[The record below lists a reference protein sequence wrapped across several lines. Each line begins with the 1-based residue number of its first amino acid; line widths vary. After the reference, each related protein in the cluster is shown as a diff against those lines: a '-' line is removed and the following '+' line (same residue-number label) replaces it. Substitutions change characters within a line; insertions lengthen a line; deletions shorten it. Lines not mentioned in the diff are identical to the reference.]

1 MWREVLGGRFVKHT
15 GHTACH
21 SETKTDVSYAEEFP
35 TTVERHSSVT
45 FRALLGALYYGTLST
60 DRLKGVRDH
69 HPGQSGPLRAFRH
82 LQSTEKL
89 EQDYSIGR

>member
-1 MWREVLGGRFVKHT
+1 M

-35 TTVERHSSVT
+35 ATVERHSSVT

-60 DRLKGVRDH
+60 DRLKGMRDH
-69 HPGQSGPLRAFRH
+69 HPGH
-82 LQSTEKL
+82 LKSTEKL
-89 EQDYSIGR
+89 EWPLGFPKDFQEYANNILKVWYIFIGHS